1 MPANVYLT
9 GFTMIEDMQM
19 EFESFEKLV
28 SELKA
33 SKPVWFGLKSEPLA
47 TEEDLITAESQLGV
61 RLPEQYRSFVKKFGG
76 GYFAF
81 GNVFSVNSSSDW
93 YIVSRN
99 EPGNISGFVAISDN
113 GTGDQYGFR
122 VDGEQCEEPLFFW
135 DHEEPDS
142 LSPTKFDD
150 LFDFLR
156 SDALKQG

>member
-1 MPANVYLT
+1 MPDNVYLA
-9 GFTMIEDMQM
+9 GFMMIEDMQM

-33 SKPVWFGLKSEPLA
+33 TKPVWFGLESDPPA
-47 TEEDLITAESQLGV
+47 TEAELASAETLLGV
-61 RLPEQYRSFVKKFGG
+61 RLPDKYHSFVKKFGG

-81 GNVFSVNSSSDW
+81 GNVFSVSSSSDW
-93 YIVSRN
+93 NIVTRN
-99 EPGNISGFVAISDN
+99 EMRNISNFIAVSDN

-122 VDGEQCEEPLFFW
+122 VDGDHCEEQVYFW
-135 DHEEPDS
+135 DHEEPDN

-156 SDALKQG
+156 NDALKQY